1 MPAWAVARAATI
13 AELRGWANVTAV
25 QVEYSLLQRSVEGEL
40 FGVARE
46 LGLAVTPWSPLA
58 SGVLTGKY
66 TRENTSP
73 EGSGRAWHSERLM
86 TEATFVVL
94 DVLRQVSDELGCT
107 HGCGRAGLGSSTA
120 RGDVDHHRGAHRRA
134 TRSKPCLAGD
144 DRPEEQLAKLM
155 RRPIRGSTSRPSCSR
170 TSCPLPASRRNH
182 QRSRIHRIPYLTAG

>member
-1 MPAWAVARAATI
+1 VRPRTAVLPPSAGNTRYIGVSDMPAWAVARAATI

-58 SGVLTGKY
+58 SGGLPGSY
-66 TRENTSP
+66 ARWHPAP

-107 HGCGRAGLGSSTA
+107 HGC
-120 RGDVDHHRGAHRRA
+120 
-134 TRSKPCLAGD
+134 
-144 DRPEEQLAKLM
+144 
-155 RRPIRGSTSRPSCSR
+155 
-170 TSCPLPASRRNH
+170 
-182 QRSRIHRIPYLTAG
+182 